1 MDLSLVPRTGQ
12 PVFRTSGRGNRG
24 GRAACRRAGEDPVPV
39 VSAVPGG
46 RPRLPLGS
54 TWDLGGFLGSGTVP
68 PDPAARGRPDRRC
81 RWTPAV
87 AGVSN
92 VGLLAGA
99 KPASR
104 RARAA
109 ASNRPASMVRRLAP
123 RSRRGPAGGPCG
135 QSPDISWREKHR
147 VEKGREAVLDGREG
161 RKRENGES
169 RRQGIA
175 ASVPWARRRDGSG
188 PL

>member
-1 MDLSLVPRTGQ
+1 M
-12 PVFRTSGRGNRG
+12 
-24 GRAACRRAGEDPVPV
+24 PV
-39 VSAVPGG
+39 VSTAPGG
-46 RPRLPLGS
+46 RPRLPPGS

-68 PDPAARGRPDRRC
+68 PDPAARGRPDRGR
-81 RWTPAV
+81 RWTPAI
-87 AGVSN
+87 AGVNN

-109 ASNRPASMVRRLAP
+109 ASNRPVSMVRRLAP

-135 QSPDISWREKHR
+135 QSPDTAWRGKHR
-147 VEKGREAVLDGREG
+147 VEKGREAVRDGREG